1 MKQVQTFPAFLSR
14 QGRAPFGAA
23 FAAIVLAA
31 SASASMAQKSTITV
45 DWKDPEI
52 KRFVEEQKSQPAATA
67 RLLFDKNLTK
77 LKLPVIGLGQT
88 PSSVQ
93 RSFAVAPRG
102 KPTVIL
108 DPDNPVWYSLTYQ
121 FGQDIKVTIEA
132 DLRVQQKL
140 PPGTKLYKD
149 DKGID
154 PDTKI
159 SVFDSTSEV
168 GMTGAIAEFKVYKF
182 GNIPYTVTVECTE
195 KAVAT
200 CRDTAALRKD
210 KDLLRI
216 ISARPPIE

>member
-1 MKQVQTFPAFLSR
+1 MRRMQTFPALLSR
-14 QGRAPFGAA
+14 LGRAPSA
-23 FAAIVLAA
+23 AAIVVVALAA
-31 SASASMAQKSTITV
+31 TAGAAMAQKSTISV

-67 RLLFDKNLTK
+67 RLLFDPSLTK

-93 RSFAVAPRG
+93 RSFTVAPRG

-132 DLRVQQKL
+132 DLRIQQKL
-140 PPGTKLYKD
+140 PAGTKLYKD
-149 DKGID
+149 NKGID

-195 KAVAT
+195 KAIAT